1 VTATTFNGAALPV
14 PDPEP
19 LHSVARRP
27 RNYLVAVERRRLFW
41 AFMPPALMVVVLLE
55 LFVRPL
61 WEPPRPPREREVDT
75 RMEAVAGP
83 PPADDAVVIT
93 PAEQKLETD
102 DPTLLGASP
111 ESLSR
116 IRDATF
122 FGSNDQEAWLDMFL
136 TLQGERGQ
144 RIPKPQDVGF
154 TEIFTQPRSFRGR
167 AVRMR
172 GTLRRLEKLDGH
184 ADEYGV
190 PHYWQ
195 GWLEPA
201 GGPASPVVIHFL
213 RIPEGMAA
221 GLEIM
226 EPVVVSGFFLKN
238 MAYRA
243 ADGVRIAPL
252 VLSLEP
258 GRPLLASADAQSG
271 GFWERSI
278 GLIGVGTMLGIVSLI
293 GIGYLLVGLGRRRR
307 LETDSLDPETFTGTP
322 FSISESLRNLASTD
336 ADGDGGQ
343 TGGAIS
349 E

>member
-1 VTATTFNGAALPV
+1 MATTFNGAALPV

-19 LHSVARRP
+19 DVAAGRQP
-27 RNYLVAVERRRLFW
+27 RNYLAVAERRRLFW
-41 AFMPPALMVVVLLE
+41 AIVPPALMVLVMLE

-61 WEPPRPPREREVDT
+61 WEPPPPPRERQVDT
-75 RMEAVAGP
+75 RMEKVSGP
-83 PPADDAVVIT
+83 PPADGAVVIV
-93 PAEQKLETD
+93 PAEEKLETD
-102 DPTLLGASP
+102 DPSLLGSSP
-111 ESLSR
+111 ETLSR

-122 FGSNDQEAWLDMFL
+122 FGSNDQEAWLDTFL

-144 RIPKPQDVGF
+144 PLPKPQDVGF
-154 TEIFTQPRSFRGR
+154 TELFTQPRSFRGR

-172 GTLRRLEKLDGH
+172 GTLRRLEKLDGR

-201 GGPASPVVIHFL
+201 GGPASPVVVHFL
-213 RIPEGMAA
+213 RLPEGMAE

-226 EPVVVSGFFLKN
+226 EPVTVSGFFLKN

-252 VLSLEP
+252 ILSLEP
-258 GRPLLASADAQSG
+258 VPPRLASTDASVE
-271 GFWERSI
+271 FWERSI
-278 GLIGVGTMLGIVSLI
+278 GFVGVGTMLAIVSMI
-293 GIGYLLVGLGRRRR
+293 GIGYLVVGLGRRRR
-307 LETDSLDPETFTGTP
+307 LETDHLDPETFSHEP
-322 FSISESLRNLASTD
+322 FSVSESMRNLALTD
-336 ADGDGGQ
+336 TDGGGGQ
-343 TGGAIS
+343 AGGANS

>member
-1 VTATTFNGAALPV
+1 MATTFNGASLPV
-14 PDPEP
+14 PDPEHLVP
-19 LHSVARRP
+19 ASRKP
-27 RNYLVAVERRRLFW
+27 RNFFAAVERRRLFW
-41 AFMPPALMVVVLLE
+41 AFMPPALMVVVILE

-61 WEPPRPPREREVDT
+61 WEPFPPPRERQVDT
-75 RMEAVAGP
+75 RLEKVAGP
-83 PPADDAVVIT
+83 PPADDAVVIV
-93 PAEQKLETD
+93 PAEEKLETD
-102 DPTLLGASP
+102 DASLLGAPP
-111 ESLSR
+111 EALAR
-116 IRDATF
+116 VRDATF
-122 FGSNDQEAWLDMFL
+122 FGSSDHEAWLDTFL

-144 RIPKPQDVGF
+144 PLPKPQDVGF
-154 TEIFTQPRSFRGR
+154 TEVFTQPRSFRGR

-201 GGPASPVVIHFL
+201 GGPPSPVVVHFL
-213 RIPEGMAA
+213 RIPEGMAE

-252 VLSLEP
+252 IVSLEP
-258 GRPLLASADAQSG
+258 VRPTLASADAQSG

-278 GLIGVGTMLGIVSLI
+278 GVIGVGTMLAIVSMI
-293 GIGYLLVGLGRRRR
+293 GIGFLLVGLGRRRR
-307 LETDSLDPETFTGTP
+307 LATDHLDPESFRGKP
-322 FSISESLRNLASTD
+322 FSVSESLRDLALTD
-336 ADGDGGQ
+336 TDSNGDQ
-343 TGGAIS
+343 KGGATS

>member
-1 VTATTFNGAALPV
+1 MATTFNGAALPV

-19 LHSVARRP
+19 LHSAGRRP
-27 RNYLVAVERRRLFW
+27 RNYLAPVERRRLFW
-41 AFMPPALMVVVLLE
+41 AFMPPALMVLVLLE

-61 WEPPRPPREREVDT
+61 WEPPPPPRERQVDT
-75 RMEAVAGP
+75 RVETVTGP
-83 PPADDAVVIT
+83 PPADDAVVIA
-93 PAEQKLETD
+93 PVEEKLETD
-102 DPTLLGASP
+102 DASLLGASP
-111 ESLSR
+111 ESLSK

-136 TLQGERGQ
+136 TLQGEGGRQ
-144 RIPKPQDVGF
+144 LPKPQDVGF
-154 TEIFTQPRSFRGR
+154 TELFTQPRSFRGR

-213 RIPEGMAA
+213 RLPEGMAE

-226 EPVVVSGFFLKN
+226 EPVVVNGFFLKN

-258 GRPLLASADAQSG
+258 ARPRVASADAQSG

-293 GIGYLLVGLGRRRR
+293 GIGYLVVGLGRRRR
-307 LETDSLDPETFTGTP
+307 LETDSLDPETFTGTH
-322 FSISESLRNLASTD
+322 FSVSESLRNLALTD
-336 ADGDGGQ
+336 AGNDGAQ
-343 TGGAIS
+343 TGGANS

>member
-1 VTATTFNGAALPV
+1 MATTFNGAALPV
-14 PDPEP
+14 PDPEHLLP
-19 LHSVARRP
+19 AGRRP
-27 RNYLVAVERRRLFW
+27 RNYLAAGERRRLFW
-41 AFMPPALMVVVLLE
+41 AFMPPALMVIVLLE

-61 WEPPRPPREREVDT
+61 WEPPPPPRERQVDT
-75 RMEAVAGP
+75 RMEAVTGP
-83 PPADDAVVIT
+83 PPADDAVVIA
-93 PAEQKLETD
+93 PAEEKLETD
-102 DPTLLGASP
+102 DVSLLGASP
-111 ESLSR
+111 EALSR

-122 FGSNDQEAWLDMFL
+122 FGSNDQEAWLDTFL
-136 TLQGERGQ
+136 TLQREGDQ
-144 RIPKPQDVGF
+144 PLPKPQDVGF
-154 TEIFTQPRSFRGR
+154 TEVFTQPRSFRGR

-213 RIPEGMAA
+213 RVPEGMAE

-252 VLSLEP
+252 LLSLEP
-258 GRPLLASADAQSG
+258 VRPKLAAMDAHSG

-278 GLIGVGTMLGIVSLI
+278 GIIGVGTMLGIVSLI

-307 LETDSLDPETFTGTP
+307 LETDSLDPETFRGKP
-322 FSISESLRNLASTD
+322 FSVSESLRNLALTD
-336 ADGDGGQ
+336 ANDDGGQ
-343 TGGAIS
+343 TGGANS